1 MNFTISR
8 LAQALGLRTETVR
21 HYRECGL
28 LHPRLRE
35 NGYFAYDPGDAL
47 SALLVREL
55 RSQEV
60 SLHDIKQAL
69 DTQTM
74 GDYCRMLDDR
84 QAALEEQVELL
95 RLQQERLRETQVYAS
110 CGVRILGGV
119 EEFDGPPT
127 WAVGVLTREGL
138 TRESCLD
145 QWVEH
150 FPFTYVSITIPLE
163 ELNRSSAGREPYRL
177 SAGSGALEKYVERF
191 HLPLPQG
198 AFFQPGG
205 HFIRTC
211 VPVEDVLA
219 LSPEDLRPL
228 YDYAA
233 AHHMRFV
240 SHTGGRLLFIER
252 SGRKPLYYVL
262 VWVRVDPEQ
271 G

>member
-55 RSQEV
+55 RSQEA
-60 SLHDIKQAL
+60 SLPDIKQAL
-69 DTQTM
+69 DTQSM
-74 GDYCRMLDDR
+74 ADYCRMLDGR
-84 QAALEEQVELL
+84 QAALEEQAELL

-138 TRESCLD
+138 ARESCLD
-145 QWVEH
+145 RWVEH
-150 FPFTYVSITIPLE
+150 FPFTYVSVTIPLE
-163 ELNRSSAGREPYRL
+163 ELTGRTGREPYRL
-177 SAGSGALEKYVERF
+177 SVGSGALEKYVERF

-233 AHHMRFV
+233 ARRMRFV

-252 SGRKPLYYVL
+252 SGRRPLYYVL

>member
-55 RSQEV
+55 RSQEA
-60 SLHDIKQAL
+60 SLPDIKQAL
-69 DTQTM
+69 DTQTI

-127 WAVGVLTREGL
+127 
-138 TRESCLD
+138 
-145 QWVEH
+145 
-150 FPFTYVSITIPLE
+150 
-163 ELNRSSAGREPYRL
+163 
-177 SAGSGALEKYVERF
+177 
-191 HLPLPQG
+191 
-198 AFFQPGG
+198 
-205 HFIRTC
+205 
-211 VPVEDVLA
+211 
-219 LSPEDLRPL
+219 
-228 YDYAA
+228 
-233 AHHMRFV
+233 
-240 SHTGGRLLFIER
+240 
-252 SGRKPLYYVL
+252 
-262 VWVRVDPEQ
+262 
-271 G
+271 